1 MAKLQGM
8 LDEQLLEVIGR
19 KAVLTAAG
27 HIMLRRSRYLT
38 QNVKDLES
46 LAININKDWE
56 PEVQIVIDLA
66 YPRERLNTVL
76 K

>member
-1 MAKLQGM
+1 
-8 LDEQLLEVIGR
+8 
-19 KAVLTAAG
+19 
-27 HIMLRRSRYLT
+27 MLRRSRYLT